1 MVATRVALTSWL
13 TRSAFTVTYR
23 FDMYS
28 GGRVGDYVK
37 VKEMCM
43 KEKKDK
49 FLGRVEATA
58 S

>member
-1 MVATRVALTSWL
+1 MP
-13 TRSAFTVTYR
+13 RSSFTGTFR
-23 FDMYS
+23 LDMFA